1 LGAKQ
6 LAESRVLVS
15 ETTKYNSLLT
25 EATKIKAENEE
36 FRKALKVFR
45 GQLVET
51 VVFNSN
57 LTYTTRLFM
66 EHATTKS
73 EKQDIIKRFDNGF
86 QTY

>member
-1 LGAKQ
+1 MKSL
-6 LAESRVLVS
+6 ES
-15 ETTKYNSLLT
+15 
-25 EATKIKAENEE
+25 I
-36 FRKALKVFR
+36 KVFR

-73 EKQDIIKRFDNGF
+73 EKQDIIKR
-86 QTY
+86 